1 MTEHIELLKKEIAK
15 LERNLE
21 MAKKR
26 PGVKPE
32 EIQNIQKKLLLKYET
47 VGALAAFESFKSEG
61 WIKNESSEMP
71 DS

>member
-15 LERNLE
+15 LERNLD

-26 PGVKPE
+26 SGAKLE

-47 VGALAAFESFKSEG
+47 VAALVAWDSFREG
-61 WIKNESSEMP
+61 EE
-71 DS
+71 